1 MRKTILFLACLGIS
15 GSLWAADPIAGTW
28 KINLEKSKF
37 PERFPAPKENTE
49 IYREVGPDQI
59 EMTYSSSN
67 RDGTSNLAI
76 CTYPAQGGAMVCR
89 QEGAVGEM
97 EGISLFQM
105 FVGPGEW
112 YAIYIQNGKQVGT
125 RHKVVSKDG
134 KTMRQTMKAPE
145 YMGKPL
151 EAILIMEKQ

>member
-1 MRKTILFLACLGIS
+1 MRKTLLLFAVLSLA
-15 GSLWAADPIAGTW
+15 GSLWAADPIIGTW
-28 KINLEKSKF
+28 KMNIEKSKF
-37 PERFPAPKENTE
+37 PEWFPAAKECTV

-59 EMTYSSSN
+59 EMTFSTSN
-67 RDGTSNLAI
+67 RDGTSNLDI

-89 QEGAVGEM
+89 QEGSAKM
-97 EGISLFQM
+97 EGVSLFQM

-112 YAIYIQNGKQVGT
+112 YALYIQNGKQVGT

-134 KTMRQTMKAPE
+134 KTTRDTMKAPE

-151 EAILIMEKQ
+151 EAIWIMEKQ